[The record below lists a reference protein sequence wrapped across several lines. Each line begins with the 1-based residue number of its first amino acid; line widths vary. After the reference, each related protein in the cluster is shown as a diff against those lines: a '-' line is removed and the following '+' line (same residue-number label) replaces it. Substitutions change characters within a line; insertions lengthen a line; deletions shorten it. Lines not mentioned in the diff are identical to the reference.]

1 MIKKKVPKVT
11 AHNFASVGFFVVEK
25 FGYVIHFGHKIF
37 HRKFQVHSSK
47 NDHVIK
53 KNVFP

>member
-25 FGYVIHFGHKIF
+25 FGYVIHFGRKIF